1 MNWRASLALMMVAT
15 MISPVV
21 AGFTIYAPGSGVT
34 PTAPGAF
41 GVPGVSVVV
50 PLYMV
55 GTGFTMT
62 CDTQVQFDTSAL
74 QLVNLDTDVSA
85 GLINSTWS
93 VSAYAPGAPGVVNI
107 AGFGEDGISDP
118 SGSVLNI
125 RFRILPTAPAGPWN
139 ISLAAFNNT
148 HFTYVSGHIATAFP
162 GDADLNGTVNGADL
176 NIVLSDY
183 NQTFDISGGS
193 FTAWPMGDFDQ
204 NGLVNG
210 ADLNVV
216 LSNYNMTAP
225 GVAATPEPGMLAML
239 AIGTLAM
246 LAWKGWRRRR

>member
-15 MISPVV
+15 MISPAV

-34 PTAPGAF
+34 PIAPGAF
-41 GVPGVSVVV
+41 GVPSASVVV

-74 QLVNLDTDVSA
+74 QIVNLDTDVSP

-93 VSAYAPGAPGVVNI
+93 VSAYAPGTPGVVNI
-107 AGFGEDGISDP
+107 AGFGEDGITNP

-125 RFRILPTAPAGPWN
+125 RFQILPTAPAGPWN
-139 ISLAAFNNT
+139 IGLAAFDST

-183 NQTFDISGGS
+183 NQAFDISACS
-193 FTAWPMGDFDQ
+193 YAAWTKGDFDQ

-216 LSNYNMTAP
+216 LSNYNMIAP
-225 GVAATPEPGMLAML
+225 GVAATPEPGTLGMLAL
-239 AIGTLAM
+239 AIVAR
-246 LAWKGWRRRR
+246 LAWKGWRRQR